1 MEQQKKQA
9 AATTE
14 EIIKTTIRLPKSLSD
29 KLKHAAID
37 ENTTSQELVEKALR
51 LYFKQKAGRA

>member
-1 MEQQKKQA
+1 MDQQKKQA
-9 AATTE
+9 AAATE

>member
-1 MEQQKKQA
+1 MEQKKQA
-9 AATTE
+9 AAATE

-29 KLKHAAID
+29 RVKHAAID

>member
-1 MEQQKKQA
+1 MGQQKKQA

-14 EIIKTTIRLPKSLSD
+14 QTVKTTIRLAKSLSD
-29 KLKHAAID
+29 KLKHTAID
-37 ENTTSQELVEKALR
+37 ENTTSQELVEKALL